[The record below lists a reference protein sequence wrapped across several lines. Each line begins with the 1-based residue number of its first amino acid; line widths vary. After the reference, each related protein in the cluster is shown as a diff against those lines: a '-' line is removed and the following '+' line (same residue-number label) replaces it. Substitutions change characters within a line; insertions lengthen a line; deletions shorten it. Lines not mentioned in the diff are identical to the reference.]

1 MPVANYNRKI
11 LDLKR
16 WTMLTTP
23 APVASSAATFVISSR
38 LAQQRQMYVVS
49 NVVQYLYYPFE
60 DGYIQI
66 PSAALAGT
74 FGAGACGTSAAI
86 GPSGTAT
93 AGTTTTLT
101 TNLTLAR
108 SLAGYQI
115 EITGGPGAGD
125 VRTIAFN
132 TVGTN
137 GVITVTSAFSA
148 AITASST
155 YRLVTPRYYVLGAG
169 TLAAGSFR
177 VYDFALNTWSTLSIV
192 GLAATWATDGR
203 LVATPSY
210 ADNGLDLNFATGT
223 ATAGA
228 ATTLT
233 NSGAAWATNQ
243 WTNSQLKIVSGT
255 GAGQVRTIASNT
267 GTVITV
273 SAAWTT
279 NPDATSA
286 YHIEG
291 NDDFLYLMGNNAV
304 TLNRYSISAN
314 TWSTLS
320 PSAARAAAPGLGLS
334 GSWVYNV
341 PSSRDSRWS
350 DQNNIINGR
359 RIYSFRGNGGA
370 VLDYY
375 DIAANTWVS
384 GVSYAPATE
393 TFTTGSK
400 YVYADGYLYI
410 TKEATGRWFRYDF
423 AEQSMVG
430 WSTNVYTSGAA
441 VLGDT
446 AFDVVEPETGIR
458 FVQYILNTSTVVMRC
473 MIV

>member
-1 MPVANYNRKI
+1 MAVANYNRKI

-16 WTMLTTP
+16 WTMLTAP
-23 APVASSAATFVISSR
+23 APAATAAGAFVISSR

-49 NVVQYLYYPFE
+49 ATVAYLYYPFE

-66 PSAALAGT
+66 PSPALAGT
-74 FGAGACGTSAAI
+74 FGAGACGTSTAI

-93 AGTTTTLT
+93 AGSTTTLT

-125 VRTIAFN
+125 VRTILFN

-137 GVITVTSAFSA
+137 GVITVSAPFSA
-148 AITASST
+148 TITASST
-155 YRLVTPRYYVLGAG
+155 YRLITPRYYVLGAG

-177 VYDFALNTWSTLSIV
+177 VYDFALNTWTTLSNT
-192 GLAATWATDGR
+192 GLPATWATDGKMI
-203 LVATPSY
+203 ATPSY
-210 ADNGLDLNFATGT
+210 GDDGDDLNFATGT

-233 NSGAAWATNQ
+233 NSTKAWAANQ
-243 WTNSQLKIVSGT
+243 WANYQIKIVSGT
-255 GAGQVRTIASNT
+255 GAGQIRTIVSNT

-273 SAAWTT
+273 SAAWAT
-279 NPDATSA
+279 NPDATSV

-304 TLNRYSISAN
+304 TLYRYSISAN
-314 TWSTLS
+314 TWTTLA
-320 PSAARAAAPGLGLS
+320 PSAARAAAPGIGMS
-334 GSWVYNV
+334 GHWVYGV
-341 PSSRDSRWS
+341 AEDTRWT
-350 DQNNIINGR
+350 DENAIINGR
-359 RIYSFRGNGGA
+359 RIYSFRGGAGG

-384 GVSYAPATE
+384 GVPYAPAAE
-393 TFTTGSK
+393 TFTTGTK
-400 YVYADGYLYI
+400 YVYSGDYLYI
-410 TKEATGRWFRYDF
+410 TKEATGRWFRYSL
-423 AEQSMVG
+423 AQQSMDG
-430 WSTNVYTSGAA
+430 WSTNVYPSGAA

-446 AFDVVEPETGIR
+446 AYDLVEPETGVR
-458 FVQYILNTSTVVMRC
+458 FIQYILNTSTVVMRC